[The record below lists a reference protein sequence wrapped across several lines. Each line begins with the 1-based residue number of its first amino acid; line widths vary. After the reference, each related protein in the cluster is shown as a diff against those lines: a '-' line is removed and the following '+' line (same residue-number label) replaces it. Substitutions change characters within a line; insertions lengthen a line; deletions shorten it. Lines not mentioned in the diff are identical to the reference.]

1 MPSMPRDNC
10 CFLACDK
17 SKDFFC
23 ESNDDTSGKSKKT
36 VCSLGR
42 VVGLQRKS
50 DLHDTEA
57 EQDKSDCTDKSENE
71 IGQIVYYRD
80 RVVCRKCGYTCAE
93 YNGHRQY
100 CYCLLYTSELPTT

>member
-36 VCSLGR
+36 VCSLRR

-71 IGQIVYYRD
+71 IGQIVYNRD
-80 RVVCRKCGYTCAE
+80 RVFAANAVTPVPSTMVIASTAT
-93 YNGHRQY
+93 QY
-100 CYCLLYTSELPTT
+100 AR